1 MEFVILL
8 QYQSLD
14 PGRRMRK
21 IRFPSKLWPW
31 SRSGGFQWKCLVST
45 GGSVGSSDSNKFG

>member
-21 IRFPSKLWPW
+21 IRFPSKLWPLYPEVTAVTFSENVW
-31 SRSGGFQWKCLVST
+31 FQR
-45 GGSVGSSDSNKFG
+45 VGP